1 MSELHRL
8 SPAKGEGKRSLS
20 PSRKESSRPSLL
32 PVKSDPEKVN
42 LSPIKKRQRINDIS
56 FNSIRLRYLN
66 SVGNTTESSIISS
79 GARSR
84 DNTSP
89 ARPRDNINDNINDSI
104 ISSSASPAHKQRV
117 TSDPTNTPVVS
128 KESATTAAVE
138 ETQSNRSRPGSP
150 TKKNIGKFNFL
161 TDIEVSNQ
169 IQTIVNNEV
178 ILKNLLLSIVSSVK
192 SSKESLQELSKNSQ
206 SKNNELTSII
216 KSLTDSKKSME
227 SSSKEFKTLFRQLNE
242 KSDEDK
248 EAKKLMNSITI
259 SFDKFQPV
267 LESLSKDGGFSNEK
281 QVKMTYDIIKANRA
295 EALSIINEISSWKS
309 SQDEFLKKLQTKI
322 ASGVLKPDTTKDTFV
337 LLSNISQLIEERFH
351 LNSEKERALF
361 KDFDAKIDSISTML
375 LTIQANTASNQ
386 DLSSL
391 ADIFTTK
398 VSQKL
403 NDIEETLLQ
412 SKFKNEDAVFSL
424 ADELKQE
431 MKKQL
436 VEKLVT
442 DEDMKL
448 LNDRL
453 NKWSSQVDKNISQLL
468 VSSLNSKFQKSLSE
482 TIKDVLVKDSQAL
495 HNELTSDRET
505 TKELVRKELQR
516 LETDLKN
523 NLTTQISKTFQS
535 QSFEKATASK
545 NDQEISLLKKEL
557 ENQALQTQIKDQK
570 ILELQQI
577 ISKLKK
583 SIGDLEYADKVEK
596 SITTL
601 ETKSAQLKSE
611 LAFLNET
618 YRSRYEDFDNLLK
631 KHNDLMTNF
640 NNMMLDKY
648 KNIFGASAM
657 VLLNKNN
664 IDSNITS
671 AANSPYNSPSKSLN
685 GPKVSKKVLSP
696 IRNRVVTTTDSLNVG
711 KRKGT
716 LGETLK
722 NENRR
727 GTRNF
732 SLNLENT
739 QEEKENY

>member
-1 MSELHRL
+1 
-8 SPAKGEGKRSLS
+8 
-20 PSRKESSRPSLL
+20 
-32 PVKSDPEKVN
+32 
-42 LSPIKKRQRINDIS
+42 
-56 FNSIRLRYLN
+56 
-66 SVGNTTESSIISS
+66 
-79 GARSR
+79 
-84 DNTSP
+84 
-89 ARPRDNINDNINDSI
+89 
-104 ISSSASPAHKQRV
+104 
-117 TSDPTNTPVVS
+117 
-128 KESATTAAVE
+128 
-138 ETQSNRSRPGSP
+138 
-150 TKKNIGKFNFL
+150 
-161 TDIEVSNQ
+161 
-169 IQTIVNNEV
+169 
-178 ILKNLLLSIVSSVK
+178 
-192 SSKESLQELSKNSQ
+192 
-206 SKNNELTSII
+206 
-216 KSLTDSKKSME
+216 
-227 SSSKEFKTLFRQLNE
+227 
-242 KSDEDK
+242 
-248 EAKKLMNSITI
+248 
-259 SFDKFQPV
+259 
-267 LESLSKDGGFSNEK
+267 
-281 QVKMTYDIIKANRA
+281 
-295 EALSIINEISSWKS
+295 
-309 SQDEFLKKLQTKI
+309 
-322 ASGVLKPDTTKDTFV
+322 
-337 LLSNISQLIEERFH
+337 
-351 LNSEKERALF
+351 
-361 KDFDAKIDSISTML
+361 
-375 LTIQANTASNQ
+375 
-386 DLSSL
+386 
-391 ADIFTTK
+391 
-398 VSQKL
+398 
-403 NDIEETLLQ
+403 
-412 SKFKNEDAVFSL
+412 
-424 ADELKQE
+424 
-431 MKKQL
+431 
-436 VEKLVT
+436 
-442 DEDMKL
+442 MKL

-631 KHNDLMTNF
+631 KHNDLMANF